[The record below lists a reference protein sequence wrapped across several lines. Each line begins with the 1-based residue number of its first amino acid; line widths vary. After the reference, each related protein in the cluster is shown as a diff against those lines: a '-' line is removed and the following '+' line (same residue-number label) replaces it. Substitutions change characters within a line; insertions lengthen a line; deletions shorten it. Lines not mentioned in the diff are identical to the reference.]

1 MKKSVFLIA
10 FALLLCLS
18 LPVGVFAEGV
28 PNLND
33 DANLLTDA
41 QEARLQQRMDEIA
54 NTYKVEIVIVTVMN
68 IGNASPSRFASS
80 YYDDNQFG
88 YGAGRDGV
96 LLLVSMRDRD
106 YYILS
111 NGLGAAAISNAD
123 IQDIGDAIVSPLGN
137 ADYADAFDIFL
148 DKCEYQLNGELNGF
162 PFAFGK
168 NILIALAIGFA
179 AGLLATGIMKSKL
192 KSENN
197 LRQPN
202 TPNRAVCKFITP
214 TISFSTARSTVSESK
229 RALRAGRI
237 RRADPVTAAA
247 ESSKY
252 HTMGLGQ

>member
-192 KSENN
+192 KSVRKQFAATEYTKSGSMQIHHANDFF
-197 LRQPN
+197 LYR
-202 TPNRAVCKFITP
+202 TINRVRKQTSASGGSHSSGRSRHGGGGKF
-214 TISFSTARSTVSESK
+214 
-229 RALRAGRI
+229 
-237 RRADPVTAAA
+237 
-247 ESSKY
+247 
-252 HTMGLGQ
+252 